1 VSDGTPFVIALD
13 ADVPEDS
20 KPGAQLKF
28 SVLSDLKI
36 GDSVAIRKGSPAS
49 GEIVQGKRTFGKMTL
64 RLLTVNAADGKT
76 YKVRALAANGNKNNE
91 RPVETQVKPKK
102 DKVVS
107 EAGTQYI
114 AYVDGDMHVIVP
126 GRK

>member
-1 VSDGTPFVIALD
+1 V
-13 ADVPEDS
+13 
-20 KPGAQLKF
+20 
-28 SVLSDLKI
+28 
-36 GDSVAIRKGSPAS
+36 GDSIAIPKGSPAT

-64 RLLTVNAADGKT
+64 RLLTVSTADGKT
-76 YKVRALAANGNKNNE
+76 YKVRALASKGNKNNE

-102 DKVVS
+102 DNVVS

-126 GRK
+126 GRGK